1 MIFSSIEFFLFF
13 AAVILFLTLA
23 KGQQTKKYFLLAASY
38 FFYGYWDW
46 RFTFLML
53 AMTVVNYVLGHCVER
68 ARSLRIKRL
77 SLVTAIVFD
86 LGVLGF
92 FKYYNFFVESA
103 NYALRS
109 LGSLSGASQS
119 AGLSSLDI
127 ILPVGISFI
136 TFQVMA
142 YVIDIYRG
150 VTGSAETFWDFALLT
165 AFFPQ
170 LVAGPILK
178 AKQFLPE
185 LQKKIV
191 IRPQNLLFGAQL
203 FLLGLFRKVVI
214 ADRLAI
220 YVDGVFD
227 QPQDF
232 STPTVWLAV
241 IAYAIQIYCDFSGYS
256 DMAIGAARC
265 LGYEIPINF
274 NLPYISRSITEF
286 WRRWHISLS
295 TWLRE
300 YLYIPLGGNRK
311 GKPRQ
316 YLNLWLVMLI
326 GGLWHGASWNFVLWG
341 ALHGTALA
349 VHKFYADTI
358 RSHIKL
364 PSFIYNGLTWLLT
377 LLFVCSTWVLFR
389 VTDFSSAFVI
399 LQKMYLYA
407 PMGGINWYS
416 TGLMIAL
423 PAVIVADYLGH
434 VLNQGRYLKLN
445 RFSHWFWISFWLLGL
460 LFLAPQDPQPFV
472 YFQF

>member
-1 MIFSSIEFFLFF
+1 MIFSSPEFFTFF
-13 AAVILFLTLA
+13 GCVLLFLWLA
-23 KGQQTKKYFLLAASY
+23 KGQHIKKHFLLVASY

-46 RFTFLML
+46 RFTFLMF
-53 AMTVVNYVLGHCVER
+53 AMTAVNYALGLIIESADSPRV
-68 ARSLRIKRL
+68 KRL
-77 SLVTAIVFD
+77 SLISAVLFD

-92 FKYYNFFVESA
+92 FKYYNFFTESA
-103 NYALRS
+103 NQVLQVADIS
-109 LGSLSGASQS
+109 LPQLS
-119 AGLSSLDI
+119 I

-150 VTGSAETFWDFALLT
+150 VSISANTFWDFALLT

-170 LVAGPILK
+170 LIAGPILK

-191 IRPQNLLFGAQL
+191 IRRENLLLGMQI
-203 FLLGLFRKVVI
+203 FLLGLFRKVLI
-214 ADRLAI
+214 ADRLALF
-220 YVDGVFD
+220 VDTVFES
-227 QPQDF
+227 PQEF
-232 STPTVWLAV
+232 SSITTWLAV

-256 DMAIGAARC
+256 DMAIGAAKC
-265 LGYEIPINF
+265 LGYDIPINF
-274 NLPYISRSITEF
+274 DIPYISRSITEF

-311 GKPRQ
+311 GRLRQ
-316 YLNLWLVMLI
+316 YINLWVVMLL

-349 VHKFYADTI
+349 AHKFYADFLHNK
-358 RSHIKL
+358 RKPQSALYK
-364 PSFIYNGLTWLLT
+364 GLTWAGT
-377 LLFVCSTWVLFR
+377 FLFVCTTWVFFR
-389 VTDFSSAFVI
+389 AATFPDAFTILRSMYSASAFT
-399 LQKMYLYA
+399 A
-407 PMGGINWYS
+407 GGINWYA
-416 TGLMIAL
+416 TGLLIAI
-423 PAVIVADYLGH
+423 PGVVVADYLGRL
-434 VLNQGRYLKLN
+434 LNQGKYIGFN
-445 RFSHWFWISFWLLGL
+445 RFSHWFWLSFWLLGF